1 MATKRPGKAGSD
13 MTKKEISIADLLN
26 KNIDGEVFK
35 GLDDSTLKDLFL
47 KARETLRVGGFEADG
62 TRDTLVENMQKM
74 KYSIL
79 GRLSFQEG
87 DPGFVNSLLVWP
99 LSRGHIKIEGA
110 EGIAATSEETPED
123 PEETPEAPGDPEDP
137 EETPEDPEDS
147 EAPGDPEDPE
157 ETPEDPEATEE
168 TPEEAPG
175 ETPEDPEET
184 PEDPEETPEEP
195 EAPEEAPEETPEAS
209 DDSKKARVKKGF
221 KIAGWVVLGI
231 GFLGGLHHGG
241 KDLVLKYAGQDVG
254 EQPAITQP
262 VDPQLPEGSHFDF
275 TQEQNTAIHDL
286 LVSEGLIKSS
296 TQILGVKEVVCEENK
311 TTMYFKT
318 AIDGKDGVIS
328 MPIAQNYTA
337 LEALAS
343 ADKNSIET
351 KGFAMTLVETAVAYK
366 DENGQVQKFVSVA
379 DMPALSDYLAG
390 QTEDSTVG
398 AGDIYVSVDKTRN
411 ITYSYDHGNL
421 SALAFGD
428 DTVYSFGDV
437 ALFKTKKGKHI
448 SEAGIIEVANM
459 AAGGDVVPYSGQFD
473 FNEIEISKLIALG
486 VNANA
491 EAATQTTTSASSSVE
506 LSR

>member
-157 ETPEDPEATEE
+157 ETPEETTEE
-168 TPEEAPG
+168 TTEEATA
-175 ETPEDPEET
+175 ETT
-184 PEDPEETPEEP
+184 
-195 EAPEEAPEETPEAS
+195 EAS
-209 DDSKKARVKKGF
+209 DDSKKGRVKKAVV
-221 KIAGWVVLGI
+221 KIVVGGALGI
-231 GFLGGLHHGG
+231 FGLGGLHHAG
-241 KDLVLKYAGQDVG
+241 KELVYKYAGQNVG
-254 EQPAITQP
+254 EPPAAVQP
-262 VDPQLPEGSHFDF
+262 VDPQLPDGSHFDF
-275 TQEQNTAIHDL
+275 TQEQNAAIHDL

-296 TQILGVKEVVCEENK
+296 TQILGVKEVVCEEDK

-318 AIDGKDGVIS
+318 VIDGKDGVIS

-337 LEALAS
+337 LEALAY

-351 KGFAMTLVETAVAYK
+351 KGFAMTLVETAVANK
-366 DENGQVQKFVSVA
+366 DENGQVKKFVSVA

-398 AGDIYVSVDKTRN
+398 ARDIYVSVDKTRN

>member
-1 MATKRPGKAGSD
+1 MATKRPGKAGSGV
-13 MTKKEISIADLLN
+13 TKKEISIADLLN
-26 KNIDGEVFK
+26 KDIDDKVFE
-35 GLDDSTLKDLFL
+35 GLDDPTLKDLFL
-47 KARETLRVGGFEADG
+47 KARETLRVGGSAADSSL
-62 TRDTLVENMQKM
+62 DTLVENMQKM

-79 GRLSFQEG
+79 GRLSFQES

-99 LSRGHIKIEGA
+99 LSRGRINIEGS
-110 EGIAATSEETPED
+110 EGIAETPAET
-123 PEETPEAPGDPEDP
+123 PTETTEETPEAPGDPEAPGGTPVDP
-137 EETPEDPEDS
+137 E
-147 EAPGDPEDPE
+147 
-157 ETPEDPEATEE
+157 
-168 TPEEAPG
+168 

-184 PEDPEETPEEP
+184 PEDPEETPED
-195 EAPEEAPEETPEAS
+195 PEETPGETTEDPEETPEDPEETPEAS
-209 DDSKKARVKKGF
+209 DDSKKEKVKKGL

-241 KDLVLKYAGQDVG
+241 KDLVLKYAGQNVG
-254 EQPAITQP
+254 ERPPIVQT
-262 VDPQLPEGSHFDF
+262 VDPQLPDGSHFDF

-318 AIDGKDGVIS
+318 VIDGKDGVIS
-328 MPIAQNYTA
+328 MPIAQNYRA
-337 LEALAS
+337 LEGLAY

-390 QTEDSTVG
+390 QTKDSTVG
-398 AGDIYVSVDKTRN
+398 AGDVYVSVGKTTDLTN
-411 ITYSYDHGNL
+411 HYDYGNL
-421 SALAFGD
+421 SALVFGD
-428 DTVYSFGDV
+428 GTVYSFDDF
-437 ALFKTKKGKHI
+437 ASFETNKTNN
-448 SEAGIIEVANM
+448 SEPTSEDYIIRVANM
-459 AAGGDVVPYSGQFD
+459 AAGGVVVSYSGQFD
-473 FNEIEISKLIALG
+473 FNVIEILKLIALG